1 MVDTKDSTNTEK
13 SSNSKKSS
21 KSQKLSNSK
30 KSNKETIKED
40 LPIGINDP
48 FGLNI
53 NPLTNKPYQNLYQDE
68 IKTIKGDLL
77 PATYAN
83 LSRIWS
89 NLLVYQN
96 KDIILEGISNNQVLL
111 AKAGT
116 GVGKTVI
123 IPKIAL
129 HAFNYQEKVI
139 TTIPKKIITK
149 STADFA
155 AKCMDVKIGEEVG
168 YYYKGENMTNRN
180 GKDSKLIFTTT
191 GSLISRMTGNDPLLK
206 DYKCVIIDEAHE
218 RSVQTD
224 ILLLLLKEALL
235 KRSDLKVVIMSA
247 TIDLQVFRNYFPKQK
262 FGFSEVDA
270 GSVLSYPIQ
279 DIYLK
284 EKPKDWIAESV
295 KIIINILKTSDKG
308 DILVFGKSKGDG
320 SKLCQL
326 LEQEIKKIDKS
337 QVNFNPFCISL
348 ASGVSNED
356 EKLATDE
363 IAYLQLEDNKGNK
376 YTRKVVVSTNVA
388 ESSLTVDG
396 VEYVIDSGLQFTDG
410 YYPEVKARSLLQ
422 ETISKASA
430 TQRRGRCGRTK
441 PGICYHLYS
450 KKDFDKMRDYP
461 IPDIQKTDLTSYF
474 LDLLRLPYIKNVG
487 DLKNLLKKF
496 ISPPHQSFIDDGLN
510 TLSTLGCI
518 TNKSNLGKLTILGEI
533 VAKFRGLKPEMG
545 VTLVNSYFYRCSN
558 EVSKIIGLMNLF
570 DGQIESLFLPYQAN
584 KKLTPQQEK
593 QSKAKFDKYRKEL
606 TNGKDDISSL
616 ITLLKYYDEE
626 KQHLGMP
633 QEIVKSSPGKVDE
646 IDLSRHSVK
655 EDLLL
660 DIYDNENKEVVL
672 PSQKSIQR
680 KLDKWCKERS
690 LNAKHMRR
698 LNDISKQI
706 KRVLLDSMKM
716 VKQNIKFTSG
726 MDEKKLINKL
736 GLNILSHLDME
747 DKILFSFISGY
758 ATHLAK
764 KVSGNTYQSCL
775 ALQKKD
781 SVITPK
787 SFMKQKPEYLI
798 CDEFFMSS
806 ENSPLK
812 CNVNLSISNNKL
824 ERVKPHLD
832 KLGIDCP
839 KALKKNTLKKKTLI
853 GLNMK
858 GKQTKKIQKK
868 PRLQPKNKKRHLIR
882 LTRKTRKLIKF

>member
-1 MVDTKDSTNTEK
+1 MLKIN
-13 SSNSKKSS
+13 KSS
-21 KSQKLSNSK
+21 KSKKRESISK
-30 KSNKETIKED
+30 TKEQNND

-53 NPLTNKPYQNLYQDE
+53 NPLTNTPYQNLYQDE
-68 IKTIKGDLL
+68 IKTIKGDIL

-83 LSRIWS
+83 LSRIWTS
-89 NLLVYQN
+89 LLVYQN
-96 KDIILEGISNNQVLL
+96 KDIILEGISKNQILL

-123 IPKIAL
+123 IPKLAL
-129 HAFNYQEKVI
+129 HSFNYQEKVI

-155 AKCMDVKIGEEVG
+155 AKCLDVKLGEEVG

-206 DYKCVIIDEAHE
+206 DYKCIIIDEAHE

-224 ILLLLLKEALL
+224 ILLLLLKEAVI
-235 KRSDLKVVIMSA
+235 KRPDLKVIIMSA
-247 TIDLQVFRNYFPKQK
+247 TIDLQVFRNYFPKK
-262 FGFSEVDA
+262 IFGFGEVDA

-279 DIYLK
+279 DIYVN

-295 KIIINILKTSDKG
+295 KLIINILKSSDKG

-337 QVNFNPFCISL
+337 LVNFNPFCISL
-348 ASGVSNED
+348 ASGISNDD

-363 IAYLQLEDNKGNK
+363 IAYLQLTDSKGKK
-376 YTRKVVVSTNVA
+376 YTRKIVVSTNVA

-410 YYPEVKARSLLQ
+410 YYPDIKARSLLQ

-450 KKDFDKMRDYP
+450 KKDFDNMRDYP

-474 LDLLRLPYIKNVG
+474 LDLLRLPYINNVK
-487 DLKNLLKKF
+487 DLKNLLNKF
-496 ISPPHQSFIDDGLN
+496 ISPPHQSFIEDGLN

-518 TNKSNLGKLTILGEI
+518 TTKSNIGKLTTLGEVI
-533 VAKFRGLKPEMG
+533 SKFRGLKPEMG
-545 VTLVNSYFYRCSN
+545 VTLVNSYFYKCSN
-558 EVSKIIGLMNLF
+558 EVSKIIALMNLF
-570 DGQIESLFLPYQAN
+570 DGQIESLFLSYQVN
-584 KKLTPQQEK
+584 KRLTPKLEK
-593 QSKAKFDKYRKEL
+593 VAKTKFDNYRREL
-606 TNGKDDISSL
+606 TNGKDDISSIL
-616 ITLLKYYDEE
+616 TLLKHYQEE
-626 KQHLGMP
+626 KERLGLNL
-633 QEIVKSSPGKVDE
+633 EVVKSPVSPLLDVE
-646 IDLSRHSVK
+646 LSREAI
-655 EDLLL
+655 EDDLIVDL
-660 DIYDNENKEVVL
+660 NNGTTKKNNNKEVIL
-672 PSQKSIQR
+672 SPSQKSIQR
-680 KLDKWCKERS
+680 KLEKWCKERS
-690 LNAKHMRR
+690 INAKHMRR
-698 LNDISKQI
+698 LNDVSRQI
-706 KRVLLDSMKM
+706 KRVLLDSMKI
-716 VKQNIKFTSG
+716 VKQNTKITNEFNNKI
-726 MDEKKLINKL
+726 LINKL
-736 GLNILSHLDME
+736 GLNILSHLDTE

-758 ATHLAK
+758 ATHLAR

-781 SVITPK
+781 SIISPK
-787 SFMKQKPEYLI
+787 SLMKQKPDYLI
-798 CDEFFMSS
+798 CDEFFMSN

-812 CNVNLSISNNKL
+812 CNVNLGISNDKFKKVKL
-824 ERVKPHLD
+824 HLD
-832 KLGIDCP
+832 TIGIVCP
-839 KALKKNTLKKKTLI
+839 KPIKKKTLI
-853 GLNMK
+853 GLK
-858 GKQTKKIQKK
+858 GKANLTKKQPRTKHKK
-868 PRLQPKNKKRHLIR
+868 MKPLLKKKG
-882 LTRKTRKLIKF
+882 KTRKLIKF

>member
-1 MVDTKDSTNTEK
+1 MVDTKGSTK
-13 SSNSKKSS
+13 SKSSSNSKK
-21 KSQKLSNSK
+21 LSISK
-30 KSNKETIKED
+30 KSSKETIKEK

-53 NPLTNKPYQNLYQDE
+53 NPLTNKSYQNLYQDE
-68 IKTIKGDLL
+68 LKTIKGEVL

-83 LSRIWS
+83 LSRIWTK
-89 NLLVYQN
+89 LLVYQN

-123 IPKIAL
+123 IPKLAL

-155 AKCMDVKIGEEVG
+155 AKCMDVKLGEEVG

-235 KRSDLKVVIMSA
+235 KRPDLKVIIMSA
-247 TIDLQVFRNYFPKQK
+247 TIDLQIFRNYFPKQK
-262 FGFSEVDA
+262 FGFGEVDA
-270 GSVLSYPIQ
+270 GNVLSYPIQ

-295 KIIINILKTSDKG
+295 KLIIKILKTSDKG

-396 VEYVIDSGLQFTDG
+396 VEFVIDSGLQFTDG

-441 PGICYHLYS
+441 PGICYHMYS
-450 KKDFDKMRDYP
+450 KNDFDKMRDYP
-461 IPDIQKTDLTSYF
+461 VPDIQKTDLTSYF
-474 LDLLRLPYIKNVG
+474 LDLLRLPYISNIG
-487 DLKNLLKKF
+487 DLKKLLNKF
-496 ISPPHQSFIDDGLN
+496 ISPPKQSFIEDGLN

-518 TNKSNLGKLTILGEI
+518 TNKGNIGKLTTLGE
-533 VAKFRGLKPEMG
+533 VVSKFRGLKPEMG
-545 VTLVNSYFYRCSN
+545 IALVNSYFYKCSN
-558 EVSKIIGLMNLF
+558 EVSKVIALMNLF
-570 DGQIESLFLPYQAN
+570 DGQIESLFLPYQVN
-584 KKLTPQQEK
+584 KRLTPQQEK
-593 QSKAKFDKYRKEL
+593 QVKAKFDKYRKEL

-616 ITLLKYYDEE
+616 ITLIKYYDEE
-626 KQHLGMP
+626 KQRLGIP
-633 QEIVKSSPGKVDE
+633 QEVVKSTSTPLEDVE
-646 IDLSRHSVK
+646 LSRKSIK
-655 EDLLL
+655 EDLEL
-660 DIYDNENKEVVL
+660 DTNIITNSQNDNKVKELVL
-672 PSQKSIQR
+672 PSQKGIQR
-680 KLDKWCKERS
+680 KLEKWCKERS
-690 LNAKHMRR
+690 INSKHMRR
-698 LNDISKQI
+698 LNDVSKQI

-716 VKQNIKFTSG
+716 VKKNTKFIKD
-726 MDEKKLINKL
+726 MDDKMLSNKL
-736 GLNILSHLDME
+736 GLHILSHLDME
-747 DKILFSFISGY
+747 DKILFSIIFGY
-758 ATHLAK
+758 ATHLAR

-781 SVITPK
+781 SVISPK
-787 SFMKQKPEYLI
+787 SLMKQKSEYLV
-798 CDEFFMSS
+798 CDEFFMSN
-806 ENSPLK
+806 EKAPLK
-812 CNVNLSISNNKL
+812 CNVNLSISKDKF
-824 ERVKPHLD
+824 EKVKARLD
-832 KLGIDCP
+832 KIEIICP
-839 KALKKNTLKKKTLI
+839 KPIKKKSLKGFKI
-853 GLNMK
+853 K
-858 GKQTKKIQKK
+858 GKQTKKLQKK
-868 PRLQPKNKKRHLIR
+868 QQLQPKNKRKQLIR
-882 LTRKTRKLIKF
+882 IKGKTRKLIKF